1 MKKNRKL
8 SVRTVSSAVALLALS
23 ACGQEGDGASSATG
37 GKAKGGGKNGEP
49 TVCLVMKSLGNEY
62 FQAMQKG
69 AEAHVAKRGDL
80 KLKASGIQN
89 ETDIDGQVAA
99 INGCITDQVDALVVA
114 PADSRALV
122 APLGRAV
129 KAGIKVINID
139 VKLDDGALE
148 STGLDIP
155 FVGPDNTE
163 GARLSGKVLG
173 EALGKGAKVVIL
185 EGNPGAANAQQR
197 KAGFEAAAKAAGL
210 TVVDSKTAHWETDE
224 AYTVMSNWLTKHPDI
239 KGVLASNDSMAL
251 GAIKAIQAKQSKIK
265 IASFDN
271 IEAIRPYVKE
281 GTVLA
286 TLDQYGAEQ
295 AANGIDEAMKAIK
308 GEDLQ
313 TWVKTEIKVVTAE
326 DLG

>member
-1 MKKNRKL
+1 M
-8 SVRTVSSAVALLALS
+8 
-23 ACGQEGDGASSATG
+23 
-37 GKAKGGGKNGEP
+37 
-49 TVCLVMKSLGNEY
+49 
-62 FQAMQKG
+62 
-69 AEAHVAKRGDL
+69 

-148 STGLDIP
+148 SAGLDIP